1 MFGIFK
7 NLTQKKEDATKDDV
21 KIVAKCPKCGKD
33 IIDTGEY
40 WACVDILSGT
50 CNFKMKNTYK
60 GEKMDISQLVS
71 FEEMEQFEYIYSI
84 IHKKA
89 QNEKTK
95 REGDKFRNHTKL
107 GTLCNTC
114 RHDMYKM
121 DDKVICSNEK
131 CGFEIGI
138 TYKGVAFSD
147 KQMIELLNRRVSEEY
162 TFNDGIKGRVL
173 INQNKKHDFISE
185 YLLFTDVKDLEKK
198 YLSYYFLPESMSKM
212 FESIEYLKKD

>member
-7 NLTQKKEDATKDDV
+7 NLTQKKEDTTKGDV

-50 CNFKMKNTYK
+50 CNFKIKNTYK

-89 QNEKTK
+89 QNEKIK

-114 RHDMYKM
+114 THDIYKV
-121 DDKVICSNEK
+121 DGRVVCSNKK
-131 CGFEIGI
+131 CGFEIS
-138 TYKGVAFSD
+138 TMYKGVTFSD
-147 KQMIELLNRRVSEEY
+147 QQMIELLNRRVSEEY
-162 TFNDGIKGRVL
+162 IFNDGTKGRVL
-173 INQNKKHDFISE
+173 INQDKKHCFTSE
-185 YLLFTDVKDLEKK
+185 YLLFANVEDLKK
-198 YLSYYFLPESMSKM
+198 EYLSYYFLPESISKR
-212 FESIEYLKKD
+212 FESIKYLKKD